1 MAKKQLEIEYNKAAL
16 RKIRYGDADRRV
28 INYLEKHVQ
37 KVADRANRMA
47 RANGWK
53 NANYATGSQPGRRN
67 PQGRHRTSVV
77 TANAEAMLDNAKS
90 NTLTKALFS
99 TAGDSFSG

>member
-1 MAKKQLEIEYNKAAL
+1 MPKKIEIKWKNGGL

-28 INYLEKHVQ
+28 ISYLEKNVQ

-53 NANYATGSQPGRRN
+53 NAHYATGSQPGRRN

-99 TAGDSFSG
+99 SD